1 MHFIISLSTLRNFP
15 KTSENL
21 LRSKAFVSHCTV
33 LNVNLVVVE
42 TSAAAKI
49 KTRVSLIKVC
59 RLYISDTVSAI
70 LGRVSDMRPTWR
82 TE

>member
-1 MHFIISLSTLRNFP
+1 MHFITPLSTLRNFP
-15 KTSENL
+15 AENS
-21 LRSKAFVSHCTV
+21 LRSKAFVSHCTA
-33 LNVNLVVVE
+33 LNVKLVLVG

-70 LGRVSDMRPTWR
+70 LGCVSDMRPTWR